1 MAALLHETIQIEQ
14 VVKGP
19 STKTEVKVVCNRTIK
34 NTSYLVV
41 LLKQLE
47 AHFKASLLGRGA

>member
-19 STKTEVKVVCNRTIK
+19 STKTEVKVVCNRTTEK
-34 NTSYLVV
+34 TSYLVV
-41 LLKQLE
+41 LLKPLE
-47 AHFKASLLGRGA
+47 AHFKASLLGRGD